1 VPVTPTY
8 PGVYVEEVPS
18 GVHTITGV
26 STSVAAFVGYT
37 QRGPTSEA
45 VQLFSFADYERQF
58 GGFNK
63 DSPVSYA
70 ASQFFLNG
78 GSEAWVVRVAHNAAP
93 ASLSLKNGVGGADP
107 VVLTVRARSA
117 GVWGNFLRLDVDY
130 DTANPA
136 SLFNLVVTELQDQN
150 GTLTVARTETHRNLS
165 MSSFDGGFVET
176 VVNAGS
182 ELVEV
187 SRAGGAVAVIA
198 GVSGTALSGVLAPA
212 DLALL
217 DDDHRRLSITLNGD
231 GPYEFDIFDAG
242 GSLSGATHD
251 DRLDDL
257 AARIEAKV
265 KALKAAFA
273 TFTCVNV
280 AADDRL
286 RATAA
291 APGERSAVHFA
302 SASLRNAAAILK
314 LGVGNGGRE
323 AEGTANIRPE
333 PSGTA
338 GASLAALNL
347 GTLPAVADLDATAKA
362 PGLPDV
368 TETIHLWGAL
378 PLPPKPVS
386 LEELRSHVQAA
397 LAASTKAVF
406 NQAAVALVDGGLR
419 VVAGGTNPNVR
430 LHFADGTVGLSLALG
445 LSTAVENVS
454 RYALGVGLT
463 TQAQAGAVPGDDG
476 TPPSTA
482 EIKGSRAA
490 KTGLYALE
498 RVDLFNILCL
508 PDQSDVALL
517 SEAIA
522 YAAERRAFV
531 VLDYPATVDSLT
543 EAKQWLSANS
553 TLRHKNA
560 ALYFP
565 RIHMADPLD
574 NGVPRAFG
582 ACGAVAGV
590 YARTDAARGVWKA
603 PAGTEA
609 RLLGVQKLDVPLTD
623 PENGV
628 LNPLGVNCIRN
639 FPVYGPVLWGGR
651 TLDGADALA
660 SEWKY
665 VPVRRFALFLEES
678 LFRGSKW
685 VVFEPND
692 EPLWAQIRLNIG
704 AFMQDLFRQGAFQG
718 QTPRE
723 AYFVKCDKDTTTQT
737 DVNRGVV
744 NILVG
749 FAPLKPAEFVIV
761 KIQQLAGQIPT

>member
-1 VPVTPTY
+1 
-8 PGVYVEEVPS
+8 
-18 GVHTITGV
+18 
-26 STSVAAFVGYT
+26 
-37 QRGPTSEA
+37 
-45 VQLFSFADYERQF
+45 
-58 GGFNK
+58 
-63 DSPVSYA
+63 
-70 ASQFFLNG
+70 
-78 GSEAWVVRVAHNAAP
+78 
-93 ASLSLKNGVGGADP
+93 
-107 VVLTVRARSA
+107 
-117 GVWGNFLRLDVDY
+117 
-130 DTANPA
+130 
-136 SLFNLVVTELQDQN
+136 
-150 GTLTVARTETHRNLS
+150 
-165 MSSFDGGFVET
+165 
-176 VVNAGS
+176 
-182 ELVEV
+182 
-187 SRAGGAVAVIA
+187 
-198 GVSGTALSGVLAPA
+198 
-212 DLALL
+212 
-217 DDDHRRLSITLNGD
+217 
-231 GPYEFDIFDAG
+231 
-242 GSLSGATHD
+242 
-251 DRLDDL
+251 
-257 AARIEAKV
+257 
-265 KALKAAFA
+265 
-273 TFTCVNV
+273 
-280 AADDRL
+280 
-286 RATAA
+286 
-291 APGERSAVHFA
+291 
-302 SASLRNAAAILK
+302 
-314 LGVGNGGRE
+314 
-323 AEGTANIRPE
+323 
-333 PSGTA
+333 
-338 GASLAALNL
+338 
-347 GTLPAVADLDATAKA
+347 
-362 PGLPDV
+362 
-368 TETIHLWGAL
+368 
-378 PLPPKPVS
+378 
-386 LEELRSHVQAA
+386 
-397 LAASTKAVF
+397 
-406 NQAAVALVDGGLR
+406 
-419 VVAGGTNPNVR
+419 
-430 LHFADGTVGLSLALG
+430 
-445 LSTAVENVS
+445 
-454 RYALGVGLT
+454 
-463 TQAQAGAVPGDDG
+463 
-476 TPPSTA
+476 
-482 EIKGSRAA
+482 
-490 KTGLYALE
+490 
-498 RVDLFNILCL
+498 VDLFNILCL

-531 VLDYPATVDSLT
+531 VLDYPATVDSLA